1 MSPLSIFF
9 GNINVSQRIE
19 SFREA
24 ETRLLE
30 YAKTRFHPISQ
41 SPHSH
46 SHLDAHDASNHD
58 FEIIDTPIPPPSVV
72 HSGGGSQRV
81 NDCKMGDL
89 VGDGGCMG
97 KPSPSSLSPA
107 SCQLFGKDGED
118 NDKSYRIHGI
128 KVVNRQMS
136 SLRDDDGKTNFTD
149 GPKNPA
155 PLVLLHGYANGS
167 LYFYRNLMQLSHYH
181 FPTIY
186 ALDMLGWG
194 LSSRPDFSPVLIRAR
209 GGNAGDAESTKSKSK
224 SNDKKTETPQL
235 QPDNQTKHKVS
246 TNESFFV
253 ESLESWRQQH
263 NLPKL
268 TLAGHS
274 MGGYL
279 SVAYAEKYPQHVER
293 LILLSPVGVPQKSE
307 EDDLKIQ
314 QRMDSMPVYV
324 RMMVKT
330 VRYLFDK
337 GITPGSFLRSL
348 PYSKSKAMVD
358 SYVLNRLPA
367 LDCENERTVL
377 SEYLYQNSMMPG
389 SGEYALE
396 GILTSGAFA
405 RVPLVHRIPK
415 LVNSDNADGMEVHF
429 IYGENDWMDYKGG
442 LEVQRQ
448 CWKKRLEWKKMK
460 EQKLQANQEVKKIQ
474 QQKSLADERSLD
486 DASIKTTDSN
496 IDVLPPPPPKVFVH
510 GVRNAGHLLML
521 DNYKEFNAAVII
533 AGGGEGKLPSGMPRP
548 VEFICSEM
556 MNESDGS
563 ITSDSVGSY
572 IRTFNRVVMSE
583 KDAANFFRGGHWN
596 RREQKEVIN
605 KMDHVSEK
613 QGDVVRAEEKKME
626 EQLA

>member
-1 MSPLSIFF
+1 MSPLSLFF
-9 GNINVSQRIE
+9 SNINVSQRIE

-24 ETRLLE
+24 EARLLE

-46 SHLDAHDASNHD
+46 SQYDSHDASNHD
-58 FEIIDTPIPPPSVV
+58 FELIDTPITPPSVV
-72 HSGGGSQRV
+72 HSGGGS
-81 NDCKMGDL
+81 NSIDDCKMGEL
-89 VGDGGCMG
+89 VGEGGCMG
-97 KPSPSSLSPA
+97 KSSASSSSPA
-107 SCQLFGKDGED
+107 QCQLFGKDGEE
-118 NDKSYRIHGI
+118 NGKSYRIHGI
-128 KVVNRQMS
+128 KVVNRKLS
-136 SLRDDDGKTNFTD
+136 SLGDDEGNINKND

-194 LSSRPDFSPVLIRAR
+194 LSSRPDFAPVLIRSR
-209 GGNAGDAESTKSKSK
+209 GGNSGDAKSTKSKR
-224 SNDKKTETPQL
+224 NNIDENTETSQL
-235 QPDNQTKHKVS
+235 QPDDQTKHKVS

-293 LILLSPVGVPQKSE
+293 LILLSPVGVPQRSE
-307 EDDLKIQ
+307 EDDSKNQ
-314 QRMDSMPVYV
+314 KRMNSMPLYV
-324 RMMVKT
+324 RMMVNT

-348 PYSKSKAMVD
+348 PHSKSKAMVD

-367 LDCENERTVL
+367 IDCDNERSVL

-389 SGEYALE
+389 SGEYALA
-396 GILTSGAFA
+396 GILMNDAFA
-405 RVPLVHRIPK
+405 RIPLVHRIPK
-415 LVNSDNADGMEVHF
+415 LVNCDDGDGMEVHF

-448 CWKKRLEWKKMK
+448 CWKKRLEWKKTVD
-460 EQKLQANQEVKKIQ
+460 QKIQ
-474 QQKSLADERSLD
+474 SKKEVRKVQQLESLEDECKD
-486 DASIKTTDSN
+486 NNVNTIDSSKE
-496 IDVLPPPPPKVFVH
+496 VLPPPPPKVFVH

-533 AGGGEGKLPSGMPRP
+533 AAGGEGKLPSGMPRP
-548 VEFICSEM
+548 VEFVCSEM
-556 MNESDGS
+556 MAGSHASSRSASGGSD
-563 ITSDSVGSY
+563 
-572 IRTFNRVVMSE
+572 IRIFDRLVMSE
-583 KDAANFFRGGHWN
+583 EDAAMFFRGGHWN
-596 RREQKEVIN
+596 RR
-605 KMDHVSEK
+605 
-613 QGDVVRAEEKKME
+613 
-626 EQLA
+626 